1 MAEHA
6 RQMRT
11 MMMAFAKETGLT
23 SGQRPRRYLWTDAF
37 AVCNFLD
44 LHRRSSR
51 TEDLALA
58 RRLVDQV
65 HHVLGRHREDD
76 PRTGWISG
84 LDEEAGEAHPTSGG
98 LRIGKPLNERA
109 PDAPYDP
116 QQEWERD
123 GQYYHYLTKWMHAL
137 RQIAAVT
144 GDPTYLRWAVELAET
159 AHTAF
164 TVRSRPGGRTRM
176 VWKMSID
183 LSRSLVPS
191 MGQHDPLDGAITYH
205 SLQTPDLS
213 EMWHEDADPPNLD
226 DEIAEI
232 TRIGAGMRYVTDD
245 PLGLGGLLVDAYR
258 AAQLKHP
265 GVQPP
270 YPPRRLLEAA
280 AKGLDAYA
288 RGQPLHRPAPFRL
301 AFRELGLAIGLQAV
315 TRLHDLISDHPEGG
329 ERDGCGAWIEALRPH
344 LSLGEQI
351 AAFWLD
357 PDHRTGASWI
367 EHHDINRVMLATY
380 LLPDGYLRFAER
392 W

>member
-1 MAEHA
+1 MEQTESQV
-6 RQMRT
+6 REIMT
-11 MMMAFAKETGLT
+11 AFAHETGLT
-23 SGQRPRRYLWTDAF
+23 SDRDPRRYLWTDAF
-37 AVCNFLD
+37 AVCNILA
-44 LHRRSSR
+44 LYHRSGKAA
-51 TEDLALA
+51 DLALA
-58 RRLVDQV
+58 RRLIDQV

-84 LDEEAGEAHPTSGG
+84 LDEEVGEQHPTAGG
-98 LRIGKPLNERA
+98 LRIGKPLNERS

-116 QQEWERD
+116 QKEWDRD

-144 GDPTYLRWAVELAET
+144 RDPTYLRWAVELAET

-164 TVRSRPGGRTRM
+164 TVRSRPGGRPRM

-183 LSRSLVPS
+183 LSRPLVPS
-191 MGQHDPLDGAITYH
+191 MGQHDPLDGAITYQ
-205 SLQTPDLS
+205 SLQALDLS
-213 EMWHEDADPPNLD
+213 EMEHADADPPSLE

-232 TRIGAGMRYVTDD
+232 TRIGGGMRLVTDD

-258 AAQLKHP
+258 AVQLRNQDI
-265 GVQPP
+265 QPS

-288 RGQPLHRPAPFRL
+288 RGHSLRRPAPFRL

-315 TRLHDLISDHPEGG
+315 TRLRELISDHPDG
-329 ERDGCGAWIEALRPH
+329 EETDGREAWIDALRPH
-344 LSLGEQI
+344 LHLGEQI
-351 AAFWLD
+351 TAFWLD
-357 PDHRTGASWI
+357 PEHRSVASWT
-367 EHHDINRVMLATY
+367 EHHDINRVMLGTS

-392 W
+392 R